1 MKPGM
6 TGLWQVRGRR
16 EPEFDRWVSADLEY
30 IDRWSLS
37 LDATILLRTL
47 PAVLRDRVAP

>member
-1 MKPGM
+1 MQPGI
-6 TGLWQVRGRR
+6 TGLWQVSNRLGQDFLDGLR
-16 EPEFDRWVSADLEY
+16 ADLDY

>member
-1 MKPGM
+1 M
-6 TGLWQVRGRR
+6 TGLWQVSGRSDVD
-16 EPEFDRWVSADLEY
+16 FDRWIALDLMY

-47 PAVLRDRVAP
+47 PTVFRREGAY